1 MASIMNCASK
11 TLFVGNLHASLEETD
26 LLDIFKQFG
35 RILECCKRWCHYGF
49 IQFSTE
55 EEAKQAY
62 LCLNGSKVR
71 GRPMR
76 IEFQRK
82 KLRNL
87 QALFEI
93 SDSDSAM
100 AFSSENH
107 LYSSDMRRQFSLALS
122 GHQSDFNFIEST
134 SSLRFL

>member
-1 MASIMNCASK
+1 MASLICASK

-35 RILECCKRWCHYGF
+35 RIIECCKRWCHYGF
-49 IQFSTE
+49 IQFASE

-62 LCLNGSKVR
+62 LSLNGSKVR

-87 QALFEI
+87 QALFEAE
-93 SDSDSAM
+93 SECTQLN
-100 AFSSENH
+100 ENH
-107 LYSSDMRRQFSLALS
+107 
-122 GHQSDFNFIEST
+122 FNFNISRPYT
-134 SSLRFL
+134 QDN